1 MNRKNKKIVLSGI
14 VLIFIIG
21 LIILDFNFKT
31 ILGVFL
37 LMYNLGLMYKFRKNK
52 KMFFLFLAL
61 FYFNYSYC
69 ITKYIGTE
77 SNLLSAV
84 YEQLQNESSY
94 IICIVQQIIF
104 LVILDILISKKNN
117 SLNVYENKITN
128 FKYRKVLIYL
138 LDVFLIFTLLYHIIN
153 KITVNTAWF
162 EYSIYIFI
170 FALYFTKQDKH
181 LKIFTELILV
191 AFSIYSLKNGDRIAV
206 LQFLIVDFLINYI
219 NKFSIKKILLT
230 MISGIL
236 IFTFLGLYGDILDFS
251 KDFEKLNVEYT
262 INKIKE
268 RRFAL
273 DTSVSAYFSGLS
285 IIDLRNIFEPK
296 ERIMNGIEYF
306 TRYTFLGTKTEY
318 KDPSVI
324 VRDYQINYGGAFLTT
339 YFYYWFGMIGVVLI
353 SCYVGYLLNKTIKS
367 KTLYG
372 YLLNIFIIATVP
384 RWYMYVPTLLFRG
397 VLFFSIIYFVIFA
410 IFLRKK
416 GEYL

>member
-21 LIILDFNFKT
+21 LIILNFNFKT

-52 KMFFLFLAL
+52 KMFFLFLVL
-61 FYFNYSYC
+61 FYFNYSFC

-84 YEQLQNESSY
+84 YGQLQNESSY
-94 IICIVQQIIF
+94 IICIAQQIIF

-117 SLNVYENKITN
+117 SLNVYENEITN

-138 LDVFLIFTLLYHIIN
+138 LDSFLVFTLLYHIIN

-219 NKFSIKKILLT
+219 NKFSMKKILLA

-285 IIDLRNIFEPK
+285 IVDLRNISQ
-296 ERIMNGIEYF
+296 
-306 TRYTFLGTKTEY
+306 L
-318 KDPSVI
+318 
-324 VRDYQINYGGAFLTT
+324 
-339 YFYYWFGMIGVVLI
+339 
-353 SCYVGYLLNKTIKS
+353 
-367 KTLYG
+367 
-372 YLLNIFIIATVP
+372 
-384 RWYMYVPTLLFRG
+384 
-397 VLFFSIIYFVIFA
+397 
-410 IFLRKK
+410 IFLQNSDQQNYYNIRFLYHLK
-416 GEYL
+416 